1 MLADIEVDHLV
12 RNDSYAL
19 QREGLDA
26 SSWET
31 LNDPALSLL
40 FIHHNLFLNELDH
53 DLIVNYDSNDK
64 MLEALQKRVSLTKLE
79 AVEALSDTVRV
90 GSVGLDVLTEKLTS
104 GDTLPLEV
112 L

>member
-1 MLADIEVDHLV
+1 
-12 RNDSYAL
+12 
-19 QREGLDA
+19 
-26 SSWET
+26 
-31 LNDPALSLL
+31 
-40 FIHHNLFLNELDH
+40 
-53 DLIVNYDSNDK
+53 